1 MVRVS
6 ASPASSRP
14 PRSHDPRSHDPSAG
28 NPVSEHPKLR
38 VVIPVKAPGEAKLR
52 LAGVLSAAQRAE
64 LVGAMLAHVVGAA
77 RAARGVEDIRLI
89 GPHRYSLPDALPLL
103 ADPGGGLNATL
114 ASALAGALA
123 EGVGRLLI
131 LPADLPQL
139 TPRDIELL
147 AATPAGEIA
156 ISPDRHGIGT
166 NALSLPLPQAAG
178 FAFAFGP
185 DSFADHHTEA
195 ERLGLAIGE
204 VHSPGLAR
212 DIDLPEDLPDA
223 AGLAGGIT

>member
-1 MVRVS
+1 MSGHANV
-6 ASPASSRP
+6 
-14 PRSHDPRSHDPSAG
+14 
-28 NPVSEHPKLR
+28 R
-38 VVIPVKAPGEAKLR
+38 VVIPVKAPAEAKLR

-77 RAARGVEDIRLI
+77 RAAHGVAEVRLI
-89 GPHRYSLPDALPLL
+89 GPHRYDLPDAPPLL
-103 ADPGGGLNATL
+103 AEPGGGLNAAL

-139 TPRDIELL
+139 MPRDIELL
-147 AATPAGEIA
+147 AATPAGEVA
-156 ISPDRHGIGT
+156 ISPDRHGTGT

-185 DSFADHHTEA
+185 DSFAAHHSEA

-204 VHSPGLAR
+204 VHSPGLAK

-223 AGLAGGIT
+223 AGLFGIAKGD